1 MSDQVKQVAL
11 EEFEQAKVLARDAV
25 RSAAYLYPLKVR
37 PNFYE
42 LEQLLAGWNRRDNLS
57 V

>member
-25 RSAAYLYPLKVR
+25 RSAAYLYPLKVSSSDS
-37 PNFYE
+37 
-42 LEQLLAGWNRRDNLS
+42 AW
-57 V
+57 